1 MTSGKWRGGG
11 MENRFACIGLLLRQ
25 IVNYY
30 NVNRT
35 SSVLIGFA
43 ITRYNWCIKLILFF
57 FYRFKRNSSF
67 VNKGSIN
74 RAWIRFIVFR

>member
-35 SSVLIGFA
+35 SFVLIGFA
-43 ITRYNWCIKLILFF
+43 ITRYD
-57 FYRFKRNSSF
+57 
-67 VNKGSIN
+67 
-74 RAWIRFIVFR
+74 